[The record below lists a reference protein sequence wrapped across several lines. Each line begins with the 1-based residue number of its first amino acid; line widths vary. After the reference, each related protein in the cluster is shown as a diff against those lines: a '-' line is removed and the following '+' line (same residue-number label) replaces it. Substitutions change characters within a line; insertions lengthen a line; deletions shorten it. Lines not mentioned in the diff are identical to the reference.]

1 MRREVGRRGQPRGW
15 QIGWETFMEEK
26 EEEEDERRGSNTEG
40 GIKLK
45 KRKR

>member
-26 EEEEDERRGSNTEG
+26 EEEEDERWGSNTEG

>member
-15 QIGWETFMEEK
+15 QIGWETFMEEE

>member
-15 QIGWETFMEEK
+15 QIGWETFMEE
-26 EEEEDERRGSNTEG
+26 EEEEENERRGSNTEG